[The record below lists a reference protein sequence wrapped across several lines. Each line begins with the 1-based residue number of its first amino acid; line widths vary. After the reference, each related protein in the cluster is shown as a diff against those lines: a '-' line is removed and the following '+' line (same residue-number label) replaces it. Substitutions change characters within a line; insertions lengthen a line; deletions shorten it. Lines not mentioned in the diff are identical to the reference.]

1 MTEFMDEI
9 PKKTKLLVIDFV
21 DKKLLFSGELD
32 NLSKDRELKNKEVL
46 KAFNQSV
53 ENLNKVDRKRKAT
66 KKAA

>member
-32 NLSKDRELKNKEVL
+32 NLSKDREVKNKEVL

-53 ENLNKVDRKRKAT
+53 ENLNKVDRKRKAV